1 MLRFSVRIERN
12 PMTPEQER
20 LWQMLKELTTLFEA
34 RGLRYYVAG
43 GTTLGAMRHKGFIP
57 WDDDIDIMMPREDWK
72 RFLEIAQTDL
82 PEGRLLSCLELDTDY
97 PNSFARYV
105 DTTSTA
111 IHNNQLLGGSAEG
124 FIIDIFVLDPV
135 PDDREAYYKHRETL
149 MLYSELANP
158 LGYSFEISEDNDR
171 LLRYEKRIKAEG
183 RAQVLKEL
191 EAELCRY
198 EVDECDY
205 QVMRWGGAPRVF
217 PKDMLEPSRWGEFE
231 GLRVRMPGRTVDY
244 LVRHYGDE
252 WMYVP
257 PKGQQVTHDDV
268 IATLDVDYLTF
279 QADYL
284 PFINAARTK
293 RAVLNRRKYH
303 LTHND
308 DLRQSWDLKAS
319 VAAGFSACTVS
330 RRMEKLLN
338 SGVTIGDM
346 SFEDLEWVFA
356 DFYTHQTSA
365 ALAGREDYMGIYR
378 YHHPIYID
386 LGDDM
391 LEIALRQLVRTNRIG
406 KAWRIL
412 EIREYAKGPLPE
424 NLESVRSVICE
435 LRKPMS
441 LYDAGD
447 REGAINASL
456 ANVAAYPD
464 VFTSRVFCCYLLE
477 KMGRFDLLE
486 ACVDVGLRLFPQSGE
501 FMKFAAD
508 CERNKYSECKNPG
521 VCATSA
527 LALRNRYEEALQN
540 TTNHF
545 VCSDASRA
553 IEELACDAGDSEP
566 CSNETALSG
575 KSPIE
580 SRQCVPMASP
590 VPRWNEITRVVA
602 SLLAELEQTCKTN
615 DIPCCLG
622 PHSCRL
628 VELQATNTPAVLT
641 ADFLV
646 PAGRLDDLAK
656 AIERAGREDRAVD
669 YWGSNNNY
677 LSYRLDYVDKKTTY
691 LQVNEGTNRMA
702 HGIKVTV
709 LPLRKKQS
717 GCTARHA
724 EFLERGWEI
733 NGYRLTTRINAKR
746 IMSAAGVLFF
756 KTVRGANASRR
767 ILDTLEATYAGQG
780 PLLEIKKPDGTGYK
794 VDAHWFEN
802 LEPVNFAGVM
812 LKAPVCRGDFLAR
825 CFGANWKQDSLP
837 TTFKGDGVYIDDDV
851 PYEELVEAL
860 RQNGAPIEKLFT
872 LMRKIRLGMLPLTLD
887 LRHRDRAMRSAR
899 LSLDRLLLDKKLS
912 ARQNEIQ
919 GLRQSQA
926 YEQLEE
932 IFGEYERLAR
942 QYLRHGLGLCPRKE
956 YLDTLC
962 DILVHRGE
970 KDVAN
975 RLRSLVPQ
983 EHYKQLGF
991 HEETGVR

>member
-1 MLRFSVRIERN
+1 
-12 PMTPEQER
+12 
-20 LWQMLKELTTLFEA
+20 MLKELTTLFEE
-34 RGLRYYVAG
+34 RGLSYYVAG

-82 PEGRLLSCLELDTDY
+82 PDGRLLSCLELDPDY

-158 LGYSFEISEDNDR
+158 LGYSFEISEDNER

-183 RAQVLKEL
+183 RARVLKEL
-191 EAELCRY
+191 EEELCRY
-198 EVDECDY
+198 DVDDCDY

-217 PKDMLEPSRWGEFE
+217 PKDMLEPSSWGVFE

-257 PKGQQVTHDDV
+257 PKEQQVTHDDV

-284 PFINAARTK
+284 PFLNTERTK

-303 LTHND
+303 LTHNE
-308 DLRQSWDLKAS
+308 DLRQSWELKAS
-319 VAAGFSACTVS
+319 VAAGFSASTVS
-330 RRMEKLLN
+330 RRMAKLLD
-338 SGVTIGDM
+338 SGVTIAEM
-346 SFEDLEWVFA
+346 SLEDLEWVFA

-386 LGDDM
+386 LGDDT
-391 LEIALRQLVRTNRIG
+391 LEIALQHLIRTNRIG

-412 EIREYAKGPLPE
+412 EIREYAKGSLPE
-424 NLESVRSVICE
+424 SLESVRDIIRE

-447 REGAINASL
+447 REGAMSASL
-456 ANVAAYPD
+456 VNVATYPD
-464 VFTSRVFCCYLLE
+464 AFTSRVFCCYLLE
-477 KMGRFDLLE
+477 RAGRFVELE
-486 ACVDVGLRLFPQSGE
+486 ACADEGLRLFPQSGE

-508 CERNKYSECKNPG
+508 CERNRCSEHKNAG
-521 VCATSA
+521 ECAPST
-527 LALRNRYEEALQN
+527 LALRSRYEEALQN

-545 VCSDASRA
+545 ICRDATRA
-553 IEELACDAGDSEP
+553 IEELARDASDSGL
-566 CSNETALSG
+566 CSDETALSG
-575 KSPIE
+575 KSPID
-580 SRQCVPMASP
+580 SRQLVPMASP
-590 VPRWNEITRVVA
+590 VPRWTEITHVVA
-602 SLLAELEQTCKTN
+602 GLLAELEEICKSN

-628 VELQATNTPAVLT
+628 VELQATNTPTVLT

-656 AIERAGREDRAVD
+656 AIERTGRTDRAVD

-677 LSYRLDYVDKKTTY
+677 LSYQLDYVDMKTTY

-702 HGIKVTV
+702 HGIKVIV

-717 GCTARHA
+717 GRTARRA

-733 NGYRLTTRINAKR
+733 NGYRLTTRINGKR

-756 KTVRGANASRR
+756 KTIRGANASRR

-794 VDAHWFEN
+794 VDAHWFEK

-812 LKAPVCRGDFLAR
+812 LNAPACRADFLAR

-837 TTFKGDGVYIDDDV
+837 ATFKGDGVYIDDDV

-860 RQNGAPIEKLFT
+860 RQRGVAIERLFA

-899 LSLDRLLLDKKLS
+899 LSLDRLRLDKKLS
-912 ARQNEIQ
+912 ARKDEIRD
-919 GLRQSQA
+919 LRESRA

-932 IFGEYERLAR
+932 IFGEYEKLAR
-942 QYLRHGLGLCPRKE
+942 QYLRHSLGLCPRKE
-956 YLDTLC
+956 YLEILC
-962 DILVHRGE
+962 DILVHKGE
-970 KDVAN
+970 NDVAN
-975 RLRSLVPQ
+975 RLKSLSYQ
-983 EHYKQLGF
+983 EHYKPLGS
-991 HEETGVR
+991 HEETEIR